1 MEIDLATLPSR
12 RAHDLLTS
20 GVIPR
25 LIAWVSSISAAGQVN
40 LAPFSFFTGV
50 TWNPPTL
57 CFSPVNRADGTR
69 KDTVLNIEATG
80 QYVINVVSEELASRM
95 VQTAATL
102 PPETDEARQ
111 VGIPLVPSTVVKA
124 SRVEQATVAFECIL
138 DRTVT
143 VGTGADAGNLIL
155 GTVKR
160 MHVSNDVLAPGPVVD
175 WEKLHVLGRLSG
187 TKFCAVRSAF
197 DIDPQEDQTG

>member
-1 MEIDLATLPSR
+1 MEIDLATLPPR

-25 LIAWVSSISAAGQVN
+25 PIAWVSSISADEQVN

-102 PPETDEARQ
+102 PPETDEAHE
-111 VGIPLVPSTVVKA
+111 VGIPLAPSTVVKVP
-124 SRVEQATVAFECIL
+124 RVEQAKVAFECVL
-138 DRTVT
+138 DRIVT

-160 MHVSNDVLAPGPVVD
+160 MHVSDDVLAPGPVVD

-187 TKFCAVRSAF
+187 TKYCAVHAVF
-197 DIDPQEDQTG
+197 DIDPQADQTG

>member
-1 MEIDLATLPSR
+1 MEIDPSTLPSR
-12 RAHDLLTS
+12 RAHDLITS
-20 GVIPR
+20 GIIPR
-25 LIAWVSSISAAGQVN
+25 PIAWVSSVDAQGHVN

-69 KDTVLNIEATG
+69 KDTVQNIEATR
-80 QYVINVVSEELASRM
+80 QFVVNVVSEDLATIM

-102 PPETDEARQ
+102 PPETDEARE
-111 VGIPLVPSTVVKA
+111 VGIPLVPSTVVT
-124 SRVEQATVAFECIL
+124 SPRIEQAKVAFECVL
-138 DRTVT
+138 DRIVT
-143 VGTGADAGNLIL
+143 VGSGADAGNLIL
-155 GTVKR
+155 GTVKL
-160 MHVSNDVLAPGPVVD
+160 MYVSDDVLAPGPVVN

-187 TKFCAVRSAF
+187 TKYCAVHSAF